1 MIKLLHLADVHL
13 DTAFASRTKALRT
26 HLRDALRIAF
36 RRAIDCALD
45 EGVAAVLIAGDL
57 FDDERLSFSTERFLV
72 EQMKRLHRA
81 EVLCIYVSGNHDPG
95 GRAHRA
101 ASIDW
106 PPSLQYID
114 TPEPAVISLVDSAG
128 DEEVRIVAAGHETA
142 HEQRNLAAQFPP
154 ATSAV
159 PHIGVLHTQVTSAA
173 GVYPPDRYAP
183 CSPGDLKAVQDAH
196 WGLRH
201 LHVQQPIGVLPPGG
215 SSGGGLPR
223 HDRYAPCSPNDLK
236 AVQYAYW
243 ALGHVHVQQPIDGVE
258 NAWYA
263 GNLQGRHARETGP
276 KGGLLVTIRNNTV
289 TVEPRTFAP
298 TQWVDLRL
306 DDLDDVT
313 HVQALEER
321 VRDAHAA
328 HKQDAPAT
336 DWLLRVTLSG
346 GCPLASALQT
356 AEQQRDLAETLTE
369 GLDVRDVEVN
379 TSHLTLPVDPDAY
392 RGEVHLLGEVLDL
405 IDRMD
410 TDPALCREVLPEPL
424 AGRPVANRDA
434 FDVHDPYLRRLLDGL
449 DREAVSRL
457 LAPEA

>member
-173 GVYPPDRYAP
+173 GV
-183 CSPGDLKAVQDAH
+183 H
-196 WGLRH
+196 
-201 LHVQQPIGVLPPGG
+201 
-215 SSGGGLPR
+215 R
-223 HDRYAPCSPNDLK
+223 HDRYAPCSPDDLK

-369 GLDVRDVEVN
+369 GLDVRDVEVD

>member
-72 EQMKRLHRA
+72 EQIKRLHRA

-106 PPSLQYID
+106 PPSLQYVD

-173 GVYPPDRYAP
+173 G
-183 CSPGDLKAVQDAH
+183 GH
-196 WGLRH
+196 
-201 LHVQQPIGVLPPGG
+201 
-215 SSGGGLPR
+215 R

-328 HKQDAPAT
+328 HTQDAPAT

-369 GLDVRDVEVN
+369 GLDVRDVEVD